1 MMKQHNGMRPHDI
14 VVLLKIL
21 LLEEGWF
28 SKDLANELFIS
39 TSEISESLNRS
50 KVAGLLDGTKRK
62 VFVNNLL
69 DFLQN
74 GLTYVFP
81 AMPGGITRG
90 IPTAHS
96 APILKNDFV
105 SSEIYVWPS
114 KTGTEKGQSIQAL
127 YPNAILA
134 IEKDLKLYDVLAL
147 VDALRVGR
155 VREKAIAIE
164 KLKLILK
171 NEYAY

>member
-1 MMKQHNGMRPHDI
+1 MKQHNGMRPHDI

-96 APILKNDFV
+96 APILKNNLV

-114 KTGTEKGQSIQAL
+114 KTGTEKGQSIQPL